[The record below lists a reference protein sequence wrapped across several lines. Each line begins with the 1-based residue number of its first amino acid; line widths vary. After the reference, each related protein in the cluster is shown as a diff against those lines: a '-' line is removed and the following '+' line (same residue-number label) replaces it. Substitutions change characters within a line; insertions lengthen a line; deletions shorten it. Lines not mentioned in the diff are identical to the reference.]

1 MKRLLLSFLLFI
13 AVASGNAQQVIQ
25 HGHAHNDYMHKRPL
39 FEALES
45 GFTSIE
51 IDVFLH
57 NNDLIVSHMAT
68 GLDKKMDIEEEY
80 LKPIQKIIRENG
92 GQVYKNYAGPVIFM
106 IDIKTSADPTYAK
119 LKEIL
124 DRYKDIL
131 AVYSH
136 DSLIKAGPIHILLS
150 GSKPYDKLLSE
161 QTSYATL
168 DGDIKNIK
176 EPKYRSTI
184 TRYSDPWGLYF
195 TWTGVGP
202 IPEEEKERLDT
213 LVRDIHQQGKQ
224 IRFYGAP
231 DKEAVWRVL
240 LNAHVDWV
248 STDKLKEYAHFYALQ
263 FPGK

>member
-1 MKRLLLSFLLFI
+1 MFKSLLSFLFI
-13 AVASGNAQQVIQ
+13 ICVTIASAQVVQ

-57 NNDLIVSHMAT
+57 NNDLIVSHTAT
-68 GLDKKMDIEEEY
+68 GLDKKMNIEEEY

-92 GQVYKNYAGPVIFM
+92 GQVYKNYGGPVIFM
-106 IDIKTSADPTYAK
+106 IDIKTSADPTYTK

-136 DSLIKAGPIHILLS
+136 DSLIKEGPIHILLS
-150 GSKPYDKLLSE
+150 GSKPYDMLLKE
-161 QTSYATL
+161 QATYATL
-168 DGDIKNIK
+168 DGDIKNRN
-176 EPKYRSTI
+176 EAKYLSVV
-184 TRYSDPWGLYF
+184 TRFSDPWSLYF

-202 IPEEEKERLDT
+202 MPDDEKDRLNT
-213 LVRDIHQQGKQ
+213 LVTEIHKKGKQ

-240 LNAHVDWV
+240 LAANVDWI
-248 STDKLKEYAHFYALQ
+248 STDKLKEYSHLYSLLNN
-263 FPGK
+263 GK